1 MQKYYKR
8 IFIKSGLADYNDYN
22 EGVTLLEK
30 DTIQKA
36 LNTIIDKP
44 VFITH
49 DGDKK
54 VGQVL
59 DAYYSIDNEAFIVGF
74 MLTDNK
80 AIDLLDN
87 KNYSISCTYNITK
100 KDKGGIYHN
109 IPYDEEAK
117 EIYFE
122 NIALV
127 KNPRY
132 QEAHKRINSI
142 NKQQKNEKNKTNNIK
157 SKNKRIKEL
166 INKLQNQIDMKQLC
180 DNYKYCIH
188 KKRYKINN
196 YK

>member
-49 DGDKK
+49 DGNKK

-74 MLTDNK
+74 ILTDNK

-100 KDKGGIYHN
+100 KDKGGMYHN

-117 EIYFE
+117 EISFE

-132 QEAHKRINSI
+132 QEANKRINSI

-166 INKLQNQIDMKQLC
+166 INKLQNQINRKKLY
-180 DNYKYCIH
+180 DNYKYCI
-188 KKRYKINN
+188 KQYNN

>member
-22 EGVTLLEK
+22 EGITLLEK

-36 LNTIIDKP
+36 LNTLIDKP

-49 DGDKK
+49 DGHKK
-54 VGQVL
+54 VGRVL
-59 DAYYSIDNEAFIVGF
+59 DAYYNIDNEAFIVGF
-74 MLTDNK
+74 ILTDNE

-87 KNYSISCTYNITK
+87 KNYSISCTYNIIK

-117 EIYFE
+117 EIVFE
-122 NIALV
+122 NIAIV
-127 KNPRY
+127 KYPRY
-132 QEAHKRINSI
+132 QEANKRINGI
-142 NKQQKNEKNKTNNIK
+142 NKQQRNKKKINNKKQKNQ
-157 SKNKRIKEL
+157 RIRKL
-166 INKLQNQIDMKQLC
+166 INKSKIKMKQLC
-180 DNYKYCIH
+180 NNYKYYIY

>member
-49 DGDKK
+49 DGNKK

-74 MLTDNK
+74 ILTDNK

-100 KDKGGIYHN
+100 KDKGGMYHN

-117 EIYFE
+117 EISFE

-132 QEAHKRINSI
+132 QEANKRINSI
-142 NKQQKNEKNKTNNIK
+142 NKQQKNEKKINNKK
-157 SKNKRIKEL
+157 QKNQRIRKL
-166 INKLQNQIDMKQLC
+166 INKSKTKMKQLC
-180 DNYKYCIH
+180 NNYKYCIH

>member
-132 QEAHKRINSI
+132 QEAHKRINGI
-142 NKQQKNEKNKTNNIK
+142 KKQQKNEKNNKKNKIKQKT
-157 SKNKRIKEL
+157 KRIKGL
-166 INKLQNQIDMKQLC
+166 INKLQNQINRKKLY
-180 DNYKYCIH
+180 DNYKDCI
-188 KKRYKINN
+188 KRYNN